1 MPGRGGAG
9 EGAGGAGLAH
19 LPAVDRVLRR
29 PEVEA
34 CVREHGREVVVEA
47 VRGALSDLRETLRR
61 AGRDE
66 EPPGGR
72 NPAPGA
78 NRRSDPSPDPGG
90 DPSPD
95 PSVDSSP
102 DPGADPRPDPG
113 ADTAGGQD
121 RHRDRDRD
129 RDHDR
134 DPVGGRNRE
143 PPPPDDA
150 ESLVALAAV
159 RRARAATRPSLRP
172 VLNLTGTVLH
182 TNLGR
187 AELPEVAVEA
197 MAEAA
202 RSAMNLELDLATGR
216 RGERDAHV
224 EGWLA
229 RLTGA
234 EAATVV
240 NNNAAAVLLVL
251 NTLALDRE
259 VPVSRGELIEIGGSF
274 RLPEIMGRAG
284 CRLVEVGTTNRTHL
298 ADFAQVLGERTGAV
312 MTVHTSNYVVEGF
325 TAAPD
330 PRRLAVLARE
340 RGVPWVHDLGSGTLV
355 DLERFGLPHEPT
367 PREVLSNGADLVTF
381 SGDKLLGGPQS
392 GIVAGRADLVNEVR
406 RNPMKRALRVDKLT
420 LAALGALLPLYA
432 NPERLVRELPAL
444 RRLVR
449 PAAEVRAAAE
459 RVAASLRDRFPGS
472 VEVVECASRIGS
484 GALPVDTRPSAG
496 LALRPAWPH
505 GRPRPS
511 GRRVE
516 ALAASLRA
524 LPTPVI
530 GRIREGALVLDLRC
544 LEREADLV
552 AALAPFLDGGEAGAA
567 PPPEHLRNDADG
579 GAPGDG
585 PRPAEP
591 PEASGA
597 R

>member
-1 MPGRGGAG
+1 MPRVDEGGAY
-9 EGAGGAGLAH
+9 AR

-29 PEVEA
+29 PEVEE
-34 CVREHGREVVVEA
+34 CVREHGRELVVEA
-47 VRGALSDLRETLRR
+47 VRCALDDLRASMRR
-61 AGRDE
+61 GDP
-66 EPPGGR
+66 EPPR
-72 NPAPGA
+72 E
-78 NRRSDPSPDPGG
+78 DPEHA
-90 DPSPD
+90 
-95 PSVDSSP
+95 V
-102 DPGADPRPDPG
+102 
-113 ADTAGGQD
+113 
-121 RHRDRDRD
+121 
-129 RDHDR
+129 
-134 DPVGGRNRE
+134 
-143 PPPPDDA
+143 A
-150 ESLVALAAV
+150 EAAI
-159 RRARAATRPSLRP
+159 RRARAAARPSLRP

-187 AELPEVAVEA
+187 AELPEVAVAA

-202 RSAMNLELDLATGR
+202 RSAMNLEFDLATGK

-274 RLPEIMGRAG
+274 RLPEIMSRAG

-298 ADFAQVLGERTGAV
+298 DDFASAIGGRTGAV

-325 TAAPD
+325 TTAPD
-330 PRRLAVLARE
+330 PARLATLARE
-340 RGVPWVHDLGSGTLV
+340 RGVPWVHDLGSGTLIG
-355 DLERFGLPHEPT
+355 LERFGLPREPT
-367 PREVLSNGADLVTF
+367 PREVIASGADLVTF

-392 GIVAGRADLVNEVR
+392 GIVAGRADLVAEVR
-406 RNPMKRALRVDKLT
+406 RNPMKRALRVDKMT

-449 PAAEVRAAAE
+449 PAAEIRASAE
-459 RVAASLRDRFPGS
+459 RVAAKLAGRFAGR

-496 LALRPAWPH
+496 IALHPPLPR
-505 GRPRPS
+505 GGRPS

-516 ALAASLRA
+516 ELAARLRE
-524 LPTPVI
+524 LPLPVI
-530 GRIREGALVLDLRC
+530 GRIRDGALVLDLRC
-544 LEREADLV
+544 LERESDLPD
-552 AALAPFLDGGEAGAA
+552 ALAPLLDGG
-567 PPPEHLRNDADG
+567 
-579 GAPGDG
+579 
-585 PRPAEP
+585 
-591 PEASGA
+591 SG
-597 R
+597 

>member
-1 MPGRGGAG
+1 MPGGEVGGAF
-9 EGAGGAGLAH
+9 AR

-29 PEVEA
+29 PDIERCA
-34 CVREHGREVVVEA
+34 REHGRELVLEA
-47 VRGALSDLRETLRR
+47 VRGAIDDLRAALRR
-61 AGRDE
+61 
-66 EPPGGR
+66 
-72 NPAPGA
+72 
-78 NRRSDPSPDPGG
+78 G
-90 DPSPD
+90 DLE
-95 PSVDSSP
+95 SSP
-102 DPGADPRPDPG
+102 DK
-113 ADTAGGQD
+113 
-121 RHRDRDRD
+121 
-129 RDHDR
+129 
-134 DPVGGRNRE
+134 
-143 PPPPDDA
+143 A
-150 ESLVALAAV
+150 EDLVAGTALERV
-159 RRARAATRPSLRP
+159 RAAAEPSLRP

-197 MAEAA
+197 MAAAA

-216 RGERDAHV
+216 RGERDTHV

-234 EAATVV
+234 QAATVV

-251 NTLALDRE
+251 NTFALDRE

-274 RLPEIMGRAG
+274 RLPEIMRRAG

-298 ADFAQVLGERTGAV
+298 DDFARAIGERTGAV

-330 PRRLAVLARE
+330 PARLGALARE
-340 RGVPWVHDLGSGTLV
+340 RGVPWIHDLGSGTLV

-367 PREVLSNGADLVTF
+367 PREALANGADLVTF

-392 GIVAGRADLVNEVR
+392 GIVAGRADLVSEVR

-432 NPERLVRELPAL
+432 NPERLVREIPAL

-449 PAAEVRAAAE
+449 PAAEIRASAE
-459 RVAASLRDRFPGS
+459 RVAAKIGGRFDGR

-496 LALRPAWPH
+496 IALRPGAAATG
-505 GRPRPS
+505 GRS
-511 GRRVE
+511 SGGRRVE
-516 ALAASLRA
+516 ELAAALRA
-524 LPTPVI
+524 LPLPVV

-544 LEREADLV
+544 LERDADLLE
-552 AALAPFLDGGEAGAA
+552 ALAPILRDTPPVGSRGGEAGGNRGYGARSAGRAA
-567 PPPEHLRNDADG
+567 GASARPPPR
-579 GAPGDG
+579 
-585 PRPAEP
+585 
-591 PEASGA
+591 
-597 R
+597 

>member
-1 MPGRGGAG
+1 MPGAEEGGN
-9 EGAGGAGLAH
+9 LAF
-19 LPAVDRVLRR
+19 LPGVDRILRR

-34 CVREHGREVVVEA
+34 CAREHGRELVVEA
-47 VRGALSDLRETLRR
+47 VRGAVDEVRAAARR
-61 AGRDE
+61 GGSGTGRDSGSGQGPE
-66 EPPGGR
+66 SGAG
-72 NPAPGA
+72 PGA
-78 NRRSDPSPDPGG
+78 ESGAG
-90 DPSPD
+90 
-95 PSVDSSP
+95 
-102 DPGADPRPDPG
+102 PGA
-113 ADTAGGQD
+113 AAQDTE
-121 RHRDRDRD
+121 RR
-129 RDHDR
+129 
-134 DPVGGRNRE
+134 V
-143 PPPPDDA
+143 A
-150 ESLVALAAV
+150 EAAL
-159 RRARAATRPSLRP
+159 RRARAAVAPSLRP
-172 VLNLTGTVLH
+172 VLNLSGTVLH

-187 AELPEVAVEA
+187 AELPEVAIEA

-202 RSAMNLELDLATGR
+202 RSAVNLEIDLATGK
-216 RGERDAHV
+216 RGERDTHV

-251 NTLALDRE
+251 NTLALGRE

-298 ADFAQVLGERTGAV
+298 EDFARAIGERTGAV

-325 TAAPD
+325 TAAPE
-330 PRRLAVLARE
+330 PARLASLARE

-367 PREVLSNGADLVTF
+367 PREALASGADLVTF

-392 GIVAGRADLVNEVR
+392 GIVAGRADHVSAVR
-406 RNPMKRALRVDKLT
+406 RNPMKRALRVDKIT

-449 PAAEVRAAAE
+449 PAEEIRAAAE
-459 RVAASLRDRFPGS
+459 RVAAKLRGRFALALAGS

-484 GALPVDTRPSAG
+484 GALPVDTLPSAG
-496 LALRPAWPH
+496 IALRPPPSGG
-505 GRPRPS
+505 GRSPGRSS

-516 ALAASLRA
+516 ELAAALRA
-524 LPTPVI
+524 LPLPVI

-544 LEREADLV
+544 LERESDLLD
-552 AALAPFLDGGEAGAA
+552 ALAPLLDGDESGSAG
-567 PPPEHLRNDADG
+567 DG
-579 GAPGDG
+579 SPAPGS
-585 PRPAEP
+585 
-591 PEASGA
+591 SG
-597 R
+597 